1 MKRNYKF
8 SSVFLIQLIMVLIIF
23 IIGRLFGNLSTD
35 VEDLASSLYSYISS
49 LLINIVLIIFQF
61 MLDRGLIY
69 NRMGSIGEYMD
80 NINYLKFKT
89 FGVCFVIMLIPYVAL
104 ATLGASVASALTA
117 DMMVNGEISSLSSL
131 FGLAILVLIGQVIY
145 GAFTCY
151 RYFLAADH
159 PQASFGELFKNTF
172 KLGKNL
178 FGKTIKTYLKW
189 YILPVIIFALLA
201 GLITNTNK
209 GMTSIGILSILSI
222 VFVIYAIISS
232 TIVLGELSNHYLDYN
247 SNVKYE
253 DNSVVYES

>member
-1 MKRNYKF
+1 MA
-8 SSVFLIQLIMVLIIF
+8 LIIF

-35 VEDLASSLYSYISS
+35 VEDLTSSLYSYISS
-49 LLINIVLIIFQF
+49 LLISIVLIIFQF
-61 MLDRGLIY
+61 MLARGLIY

-145 GAFTCY
+145 GAFTYY

-209 GMTSIGILSILSI
+209 GMTRIGILSILSI

>member
-35 VEDLASSLYSYISS
+35 VEDLTSFLYSYISS
-49 LLINIVLIIFQF
+49 LLIIIVLIIFQF
-61 MLDRGLIY
+61 MLARGLIY

-104 ATLGASVASALTA
+104 AILGASVASALTA
-117 DMMVNGEISSLSSL
+117 DMMVNGEIPSLSSL